1 MSSAPQWLDDRRCF
15 VCGPANPDGLHLEFE
30 RDGEAGA
37 RSTVTLPPRV
47 QGWRG
52 VAHGGVAM
60 MLLDEVMAYACIL
73 HGDVAVTASCE
84 VRFKKPIPLGRLLV
98 TRGRIKEKRRK
109 VIYLEAELTLEDGT
123 LLATAEGTFVS
134 QGPYEVQGSA

>member
-1 MSSAPQWLDDRRCF
+1 MSDAAWVDDRRCF

-30 RDGEAGA
+30 RDGDDGA

-52 VAHGGVAM
+52 IAHGGIAV

-73 HGDVAVTASCE
+73 HGDRAVTASCE
-84 VRFKKPIPLGRLLV
+84 VRFRKPVPLGQTLV
-98 TRGRIKEKRRK
+98 VHGRIKERRRK
-109 VIYLEAELTLEDGT
+109 LIYLEATLELEDGT
-123 LLATAEGTFVS
+123 ILATGDGTFVS
-134 QGPYEVQGSA
+134 QGKL

>member
-1 MSSAPQWLDDRRCF
+1 MSSAPEWLDDKRCF
-15 VCGPANPDGLHLEFE
+15 VCGPSNPDGLHLAFV
-30 RDGEAGA
+30 RDGDDGA

-73 HGDVAVTASCE
+73 HGDIAVTASCE
-84 VRFKKPIPLGRLLV
+84 IRFRKPVPLGQLLV
-98 TRGRIKEKRRK
+98 MRGRIKERRRK
-109 VIYLEAELTLEDGT
+109 VIYLEATLALEDGT
-123 LLATAEGTFVS
+123 LLATADGTFVS
-134 QGPYEVQGSA
+134 QGPYEVQSSA